1 MGFLDSRSG
10 RGIHSV
16 EVLRIEGLSKHF
28 GGVVAVEDFSL
39 SQQET
44 EISGIIGPNG
54 AGKTTVFNLITG
66 VYASDSGSI
75 ALMDRDIT
83 GLPSH
88 TRTNLGIS
96 RTFQNIRLFKNLS
109 VLDNMKVAYGKK
121 VKYTLWE
128 EMLRFP
134 RVKHEEKAI
143 DELAKGH
150 LSYFGLLKYADQ
162 KPDNLPYGIQR
173 RLELART
180 LMAGPK
186 LLLLDEPAAGL
197 NPREVHVLI
206 ELIRKIQEENSLS
219 IIIVEHHMELIM
231 NICSR
236 IHVLDF
242 GKKIAEGK
250 PEEIKK
256 NTSVLQAYLGDEG

>member
-1 MGFLDSRSG
+1 M
-10 RGIHSV
+10 
-16 EVLRIEGLSKHF
+16 EVLRIERLSKHF
-28 GGVVAVEDFSL
+28 GGVAAVEDFSL
-39 SQQET
+39 TQGEQ

-66 VYASDSGSI
+66 VYPNDSGHISF
-75 ALMDRDIT
+75 MDRDIT
-83 GLPSH
+83 RFPAH
-88 TRTNLGIS
+88 MRTSLGIS
-96 RTFQNIRLFKNLS
+96 RTFQNIRLFKNLNI
-109 VLDNMKVAYGKK
+109 LDNMKIAHDKK
-121 VKYTLWE
+121 VQYTLWE
-128 EMLRFP
+128 EMFRLP
-134 RVKHEEKAI
+134 QVKREENEI
-143 DELAKGH
+143 DEMAR
-150 LSYFGLLKYADQ
+150 SYLNDFGLLQYADQ

-180 LMAGPK
+180 LMAQPT

-197 NPREVHVLI
+197 NPREVKALI
-206 ELIRKIQEENSLS
+206 DLIRKIQENNNLS

-250 PEEIKK
+250 PEEIKTNEK
-256 NTSVLQAYLGDEG
+256 VLQAYLGDEG